1 MNYKGIDIS
10 SYQGNDI
17 DFNKVKNDGIQICI
31 MKATESTEYLN
42 MYFHNQA
49 EGILSAGLN
58 LGFYHFFRG
67 NGVAEADYFCN
78 AIEPYKDKMTIKPV
92 IDVEVSI
99 IDINN
104 QVLAF
109 INRVKE
115 RLGIDCMIYSG
126 AYFAGDNL
134 TDSRLLNYG
143 LWVAHYYVD
152 TPSIR
157 GIWKDYIGHQYSDSG
172 IVSGINGYVDMNTF
186 KEDVFI
192 DKNKIS
198 YTPIYNTNT
207 NINSN
212 TNRIK
217 NADGTYTVKSGDTLS
232 DIANDFG
239 INYLDLANWNN
250 ISNPNLISV
259 GQVLKLN
266 SSSNYISYVVKSGDT
281 LSAIANMYG
290 TTVNELAKINNIANA
305 NCIYVGQV
313 IYINSNNNSITH
325 IVQEGEYL
333 GLIAEKYGV
342 GIYDICALNNLTN
355 PNLIYVGQVL
365 KIK

>member
-109 INRVKE
+109 INMVKK

-157 GIWKDYIGHQYSDSG
+157 GIWKDYVGHQYSDSG

-198 YTPIYNTNT
+198 HTPIYNTNT

-217 NADGTYTVKSGDTLS
+217 NADGTYTVKSGDT
-232 DIANDFG
+232 
-239 INYLDLANWNN
+239 
-250 ISNPNLISV
+250 
-259 GQVLKLN
+259 
-266 SSSNYISYVVKSGDT
+266 
-281 LSAIANMYG
+281 
-290 TTVNELAKINNIANA
+290 
-305 NCIYVGQV
+305 
-313 IYINSNNNSITH
+313 
-325 IVQEGEYL
+325 
-333 GLIAEKYGV
+333 
-342 GIYDICALNNLTN
+342 
-355 PNLIYVGQVL
+355 
-365 KIK
+365 

>member
-115 RLGIDCMIYSG
+115 RLGIDCMLMVS
-126 AYFAGDNL
+126 FRRKFRFP
-134 TDSRLLNYG
+134 TDLL
-143 LWVAHYYVD
+143 LF
-152 TPSIR
+152 R
-157 GIWKDYIGHQYSDSG
+157 
-172 IVSGINGYVDMNTF
+172 
-186 KEDVFI
+186 
-192 DKNKIS
+192 
-198 YTPIYNTNT
+198 
-207 NINSN
+207 
-212 TNRIK
+212 
-217 NADGTYTVKSGDTLS
+217 
-232 DIANDFG
+232 
-239 INYLDLANWNN
+239 
-250 ISNPNLISV
+250 
-259 GQVLKLN
+259 
-266 SSSNYISYVVKSGDT
+266 
-281 LSAIANMYG
+281 
-290 TTVNELAKINNIANA
+290 
-305 NCIYVGQV
+305 
-313 IYINSNNNSITH
+313 
-325 IVQEGEYL
+325 
-333 GLIAEKYGV
+333 
-342 GIYDICALNNLTN
+342 
-355 PNLIYVGQVL
+355 
-365 KIK
+365 